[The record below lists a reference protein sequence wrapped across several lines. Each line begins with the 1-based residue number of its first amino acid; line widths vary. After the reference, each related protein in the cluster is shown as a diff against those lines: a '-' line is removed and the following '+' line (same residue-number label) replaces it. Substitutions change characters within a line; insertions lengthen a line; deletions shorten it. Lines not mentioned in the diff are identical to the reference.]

1 MGEDGETGLQM
12 DFLRHWKKNKE
23 SFFSSIFHIMKERQ
37 FTQILCMNQFNIFHI
52 WLPENNFWMQ
62 TEIYYRKRRPMFSVM
77 NEQEELIIQRGES
90 DNSVLQN

>member
-1 MGEDGETGLQM
+1 
-12 DFLRHWKKNKE
+12 
-23 SFFSSIFHIMKERQ
+23 
-37 FTQILCMNQFNIFHI
+37 MNQFNIFHI

-90 DNSVLQN
+90 DNSVFKIKSFEFAYLFEDHLGKTFKIAVLTF